1 MTDPLEQLIDITAMI
16 AEARDAVYD
25 GKNIDMTEVQGLVKE
40 VCEAIQKNSPAD
52 GGDVHDKILTMITN
66 LNLLAEE
73 LKNQQKQAGADVI
86 RHAIRKGYTKDRND
100 A

>member
-1 MTDPLEQLIDITAMI
+1 MTDPLEQLIDISAMI

-40 VCEAIQKNSPAD
+40 VCEAIQKNPPAD

-86 RHAIRKGYTKDRND
+86 RHTIRKGYTKDWND
-100 A
+100 T

>member
-1 MTDPLEQLIDITAMI
+1 MTDPEEQLIDITAMI

-25 GKNIDMTEVQGLVKE
+25 GTNIDMTEVRGLVQE
-40 VCEAIQKNSPAD
+40 VCEAIQQNPPAD

-73 LKNQQKQAGADVI
+73 LKIQKKQAGADVI

-100 A
+100 T

>member
-1 MTDPLEQLIDITAMI
+1 MTDPEEQLIDITAMI

-25 GKNIDMTEVQGLVKE
+25 GTNIDMTEVQGLVQE
-40 VCEAIQKNSPAD
+40 VCESIQQNPPAD

-73 LKNQQKQAGADVI
+73 LEIQKKQAGADI
-86 RHAIRKGYTKDRND
+86 IPHAIRKGYTKDRND
-100 A
+100 T

>member
-1 MTDPLEQLIDITAMI
+1 MTDPVEQLIDITAMI

-25 GKNIDMTEVQGLVKE
+25 GTNIDMTEVRGLVQE
-40 VCEAIQKNSPAD
+40 VCEAIQQNPPAD
-52 GGDVHDKILTMITN
+52 GGDIHNKILTMITN

-73 LKNQQKQAGADVI
+73 LEIQKKQAGADVI

-100 A
+100 T

>member
-1 MTDPLEQLIDITAMI
+1 MTDPLAQLINITAMI

-40 VCEAIQKNSPAD
+40 VCETIQKNPPAD
-52 GGDVHDKILTMITN
+52 GDDVHDKILTMITN

-86 RHAIRKGYTKDRND
+86 RHAIRKGCTKDRND
-100 A
+100 T

>member
-1 MTDPLEQLIDITAMI
+1 MTDPVEQLIDITAMI

-25 GKNIDMTEVQGLVKE
+25 GTNIDMTEVRGLVQE
-40 VCEAIQKNSPAD
+40 VCEAIHQNPPAD

-73 LKNQQKQAGADVI
+73 LEIQKKQAGADVI
-86 RHAIRKGYTKDRND
+86 RHAIQKGYTKERND
-100 A
+100 T